1 MTIDRLRH
9 GRQIR
14 LPEIGEA
21 GQARLYA
28 SEVVAGAVGDAR
40 EIEVAYLARAG
51 VKVAAEIKAGG
62 KTKPG
67 ASQADVKEHAD
78 LLASFG
84 IADSAARDVADGSL
98 RALLIMRR
106 ILGLEN
112 G

>member
-51 VKVAAEIKAGG
+51 VKVAAEVKAGG
-62 KTKPG
+62 KNKPG
-67 ASQADVKEHAD
+67 AAQADLEEHAAV
-78 LLASFG
+78 LGSFG

-98 RALLIMRR
+98 RALLAMRR
-106 ILGLEN
+106 ILGVAK